1 MNTVSS
7 ASITGMVVSLILCVA
22 APVALCVL
30 LKRKTGAKLSDMLL
44 GAVTFV
50 IFAMFLEQML
60 HLAMSAVFGEKLTG
74 NLWLSALYGGA
85 AAAVFE
91 EFGRLVAMKYFL
103 GSQLEKENALMYGVG
118 HGGIEALFVGGLTCV
133 SNLATVSMVNG
144 GKLESALAGLDEAA
158 RATSMATVSQL
169 WTLPS
174 YLFTWSAWSGSLR
187 LLCKSACRIWCTA
200 PSGITAGAS
209 SSLPWASTSPW
220 TPWPCCSRTP
230 SPSPLWRPFWRSSS
244 S

>member
-30 LKRKTGAKLSDMLL
+30 LKRKTGAKLSNMLL

-85 AAAVFE
+85 AAAVL
-91 EFGRLVAMKYFL
+91 RN
-103 GSQLEKENALMYGVG
+103 S
-118 HGGIEALFVGGLTCV
+118 GG
-133 SNLATVSMVNG
+133 
-144 GKLESALAGLDEAA
+144 
-158 RATSMATVSQL
+158 
-169 WTLPS
+169 
-174 YLFTWSAWSGSLR
+174 WS
-187 LLCKSACRIWCTA
+187 
-200 PSGITAGAS
+200 P
-209 SSLPWASTSPW
+209 
-220 TPWPCCSRTP
+220 
-230 SPSPLWRPFWRSSS
+230 
-244 S
+244 